1 MILIHLDKN
10 SSIPLFQQII
20 DQLILMIEKGN
31 LREGDKLPSTRAFSE
46 KLGVNR
52 TTICRAYDEL
62 WALGYTESKQGGYS
76 TIRKRDRNVVLTPK
90 LNADL
95 FDWNSHVSVGY
106 LQLESR
112 MNQLK
117 MDENLNSIDFRR
129 LAPDK
134 DCMPVE
140 LFRKC
145 ANQIMLD
152 QGSTVFQYG
161 DPAGYLPLRDSIAK
175 QMQFHSVSV
184 QTKEVL
190 LTNGAQNALDLVF
203 RMLLNPRDKIAIGMP
218 GYAALIPLLKL
229 YQADIIPITIK
240 EDGLDLEELEK
251 AMISENL
258 KAVYTMPNFQ
268 NPTGISTSQTH
279 REKILHL
286 CERHSVPLL
295 EDGFEEEM
303 KYFGKNILPI
313 KSMDSKGIVIYIGT
327 FSKIL
332 FPGLRVGWIAAEK
345 KVIEK
350 LTRIKKA
357 GELSGDQLNQAILNL
372 FYEKGYFDQHVKKM
386 HRVYRKRM
394 QITHKALS
402 RFIPVY
408 VKYTKPQGGYTI
420 WFEVPAEGKSEEDF
434 MELLANKGVL
444 VSPGSHFLTKASES
458 VNFRISISC
467 VNEEEIWT
475 GIERIGL
482 ILKNE

>member
-1 MILIHLDKN
+1 MKGIL
-10 SSIPLFQQII
+10 
-20 DQLILMIEKGN
+20 
-31 LREGDKLPSTRAFSE
+31 
-46 KLGVNR
+46 
-52 TTICRAYDEL
+52 Y
-62 WALGYTESKQGGYS
+62 
-76 TIRKRDRNVVLTPK
+76 
-90 LNADL
+90 
-95 FDWNSHVSVGY
+95 
-106 LQLESR
+106 
-112 MNQLK
+112 
-117 MDENLNSIDFRR
+117 
-129 LAPDK
+129 
-134 DCMPVE
+134 
-140 LFRKC
+140 
-145 ANQIMLD
+145 
-152 QGSTVFQYG
+152 
-161 DPAGYLPLRDSIAK
+161 
-175 QMQFHSVSV
+175 
-184 QTKEVL
+184 
-190 LTNGAQNALDLVF
+190 
-203 RMLLNPRDKIAIGMP
+203 
-218 GYAALIPLLKL
+218 
-229 YQADIIPITIK
+229 
-240 EDGLDLEELEK
+240 
-251 AMISENL
+251 
-258 KAVYTMPNFQ
+258 
-268 NPTGISTSQTH
+268 
-279 REKILHL
+279 
-286 CERHSVPLL
+286 PLL

-345 KVIEK
+345 RVIEK

-402 RFIPVY
+402 RFIPAY

-434 MELLANKGVL
+434 MELLANMGVL
-444 VSPGSHFLTKASES
+444 VSPGSHFFTKASES